1 MRAPTILL
9 ISLLTTSPG
18 CLYRIGQNLAAGVFD
33 EVDGEGKTKG
43 LEGMLDK
50 IAERR
55 LAEEIGRQL
64 GEGLASGATDL
75 TPAQRKSLE
84 VAIDGWITV
93 ASQRAGTGVR
103 DELSPALRDMVRRD
117 IVEALAEGMRNDIG
131 PSLEATIDQVITR
144 AVISLR
150 RGVSDPETK
159 LALADLLRGAVYKAL
174 REKGSD
180 VPGIGEALENTLTE
194 DVLPP
199 MEGSIG
205 KVSAAVAKKV
215 EEQRDRTENQLKAM
229 VAFVALVAAVFL
241 GLYMIA
247 QRQLSRERVNST
259 MTLAEKRS
267 MDAAIGLLDEE
278 ARAKVLGK
286 VDEYRQVIRT
296 AGDPKP
302 PADPGDRSNDYLRK

>member
-1 MRAPTILL
+1 MRAPTFLL

-33 EVDGEGKTKG
+33 EAGGDGKTKG
-43 LEGMLDK
+43 LEGMLDQ

-75 TPAQRKSLE
+75 TPVQRKSLE

-103 DELSPALRDMVRRD
+103 DELSPALRYMVQHD
-117 IVEALAEGMRNDIG
+117 IVEALSEGMRDDIG
-131 PSLEATIDQVITR
+131 PSLEETVDHVITR

-150 RGVSDPETK
+150 RGISDPETK
-159 LALADLLRGAVYKAL
+159 VALADLIRAGVYKAL
-174 REKGSD
+174 RERGEG
-180 VPGIGEALENTLTE
+180 VPGIGEALEKTLNE

-205 KVSAAVAKKV
+205 KVSSAVAKKY
-215 EEQRDRTENQLKAM
+215 EEQRDRTEAQLKA
-229 VAFVALVAAVFL
+229 VVALVALVAFVFL
-241 GLYMIA
+241 GLYMFA
-247 QRQLSRERVNST
+247 QRQLSRERVNSN
-259 MTLAEKRS
+259 MTAAEKRS
-267 MDAAIGLLDEE
+267 MDAAIGHLDEE
-278 ARAKVLGK
+278 ARSKVLDK
-286 VDEYRQVIRT
+286 LDEYRSVIRAKDAAKHT
-296 AGDPKP
+296 KP
-302 PADPGDRSNDYLRK
+302 DGRRDDYLRK